1 MRKTWIVLL
10 ALACACGKSRG
21 DVIVEASRGSSST
34 AKSVSAPMPSPAP
47 APGATTATTRWRG
60 KYSSSAGALYIPPDW
75 KDVHWKVKE
84 TSAGIGEGAIAI
96 QVDPLSGR
104 VTGTLEGPL
113 GPATVDGLG
122 SDGGLSASIAR
133 MNPADEGFTGTIVA
147 SIAHDRV
154 EGTMHVSL
162 ADAHAIRTA
171 TFTMSADATTPAR
184 R

>member
-1 MRKTWIVLL
+1 MRKTWIVLV

-21 DVIVEASRGSSST
+21 DVTVEASRASSST
-34 AKSVSAPMPSPAP
+34 ANSISAPMPSPAA
-47 APGATTATTRWRG
+47 APSATARWRG

-113 GPATVDGLG
+113 GPATIDGLG

-147 SIAHDRV
+147 SIANDRV

-162 ADAHAIRTA
+162 ADANAIRTA
-171 TFTMSADATTPAR
+171 TFTMSADGTMPATR
-184 R
+184 